1 MKKNEDKILLD
12 LFKDDIQTSK
22 TNKWNTILTDYENY
36 IKEYLKH
43 FKKSLKGNS
52 VSLSKYP
59 YLKVKSKTIKKKL
72 DKAQKK
78 GLLTKKQLQLF
89 GKTKLKI
96 FNTTIK

>member
-22 TNKWNTILTDYENY
+22 TNKWTTILTDYENY
-36 IKEYLKH
+36 IREYLKH

-72 DKAQKK
+72 DKAQKM